1 MFTGLVV
8 AQGKVKRIRDRA
20 GGMEL
25 EIEAPKV
32 ARELDAGDSVA
43 VNGACLT
50 ATSAGRRRF
59 LVELMPETV
68 ARSTFARIERGANV
82 NLELPLRLSERLG
95 GHLVQGHVD
104 GVARVV
110 RSEEDDGARRVW
122 LSADEDIV
130 RYVVGKG
137 SVSLD
142 GVSLTVVEAGRSTFQ
157 VALIPHTLGA
167 TTLGRLEVGSEVN
180 VEVDILA
187 KYVERF
193 TSRATIAGAHGGEGR

>member
-82 NLELPLRLSERLG
+82 NLELPLRLSDRLG

-167 TTLGRLEVGSEVN
+167 TTLGRLEIGSEVN

-193 TSRATIAGAHGGEGR
+193 TSRATIAGAHGGKGR